1 MTIIVGITTPD
12 GVVLAS
18 ESRTTQSHEGGHRI
32 LSDSAQ
38 KVFEIG
44 RFGVATTGAAFIA
57 GNTIAGLMD
66 QFQAQLDEADSRDI
80 DAFTAALGTFFDSR
94 FVAWVEE
101 MRDAEAQAKREEEDG
116 EDDEQDGDKQEGEEQ
131 EGEEQEGDGEEQDAE
146 EQDAEA
152 GDGDEVDGEVG
163 PWDMERFRGALTFLV
178 AGYDAEGI
186 GHIHEVS
193 IPGPERGDYSPNTTE
208 RGTMW
213 RGQTDA
219 ITRMLKGV
227 DRARL
232 VLPIDEL
239 SDEARHAID
248 DGFNAL
254 EYLHLFPIT
263 LQDAIDYA
271 SFLIR
276 TTIDMQRFS
285 DGTVGAPGE
294 VPGCGGP
301 LQILVVE
308 RGETGW
314 ATKPELR
321 VA

>member
-12 GVVLAS
+12 GVILAS

-38 KVFEIG
+38 KVFEIRE
-44 RFGVATTGAAFIA
+44 RFGVATTGLAFIG

-66 QFQAQLDEADSRDI
+66 QFLAQLGQDDPEDVDSFAD
-80 DAFTAALGTFFDSR
+80 ALGRFFDEH
-94 FVAWVEE
+94 FIAWIREG
-101 MRDAEAQAKREEEDG
+101 RDAEAQAQSDEERNDEEMAD
-116 EDDEQDGDKQEGEEQ
+116 DDEEGEEQ
-131 EGEEQEGDGEEQDAE
+131 AE
-146 EQDAEA
+146 EDD
-152 GDGDEVDGEVG
+152 DGDV
-163 PWDMERFRGALTFLV
+163 WDTDALGYPLRFLV
-178 AGYDAEGI
+178 AGYDAGGI
-186 GHIHEVS
+186 GHIHEVL
-193 IPGPERGDYSPNTTE
+193 IPGAERGDYSPNSTE

-213 RGQTDA
+213 RGQTDV

-227 DRARL
+227 DTSSLRL
-232 VLPIDEL
+232 PVDKLREEVIAE
-239 SDEARHAID
+239 IV
-248 DGFNAL
+248 DGFASL
-254 EYLHLFPIT
+254 EYIHLFPIT
-263 LQDAIDYA
+263 LQDAVDYA

-301 LQILVVE
+301 LQILIVE
-308 RGETGW
+308 RSETRW
-314 ATKPELR
+314 AAKPELR